1 MSLNYSFINEN
12 NINVNRKENT
22 VSRVVKKQSESLA
35 SKVKRRLKLKQ
46 ETKAPTA
53 QYEVF
58 EDSDNEMLGQF
69 DSDEADH
76 QMSKLDPG
84 SGPIHAKNNNI
95 EQNGSKQRPV
105 APVHIPPHETNAEYV
120 KHYNTPS
127 FHAISQA
134 NDNNANTNANAGPM
148 RLSSPQINHMPASGT
163 TMVTGNQELLTKLN
177 YLIHLLED
185 QKDEKVGSITEELVL
200 YCFLGVFIIFV
211 LDSFV
216 KVGKYVR

>member
-1 MSLNYSFINEN
+1 MSLNYSFIDES
-12 NINVNRKENT
+12 NVNEKRG
-22 VSRVVKKQSESLA
+22 SKKPVETLA
-35 SKVKRRLKLKQ
+35 SKVKRRLKRKP
-46 ETKAPTA
+46 ENKTPVT

-76 QMSKLDPG
+76 QISKLDPG
-84 SGPIHAKNNNI
+84 SGPIHAKSNNEI
-95 EQNGSKQRPV
+95 RGIQKRPT
-105 APVHIPPHETNAEYV
+105 APEPQKTNADYV
-120 KHYNTPS
+120 KHYNAPTFNP
-127 FHAISQA
+127 IMQA
-134 NDNNANTNANAGPM
+134 NDAQVNNNAGPM
-148 RLSSPQINHMPASGT
+148 RLSSPQTT
-163 TMVTGNQELLTKLN
+163 TMRSESMMTGNQELMTKLN

-185 QKDEKVGSITEELVL
+185 QKEERVGSITEELVL

>member
-1 MSLNYSFINEN
+1 MSLNYSYIDESSI
-12 NINVNRKENT
+12 NINNQ
-22 VSRVVKKQSESLA
+22 KKPAKKTETLA
-35 SKVKRRLKLKQ
+35 AKVKRKLKRKT
-46 ETKAPTA
+46 EPMVA

-84 SGPIHAKNNNI
+84 SGPIHAKNTNTK
-95 EQNGSKQRPV
+95 QNHQNQN
-105 APVHIPPHETNAEYV
+105 ETSEFV
-120 KHYNTPS
+120 KHYNTMN
-127 FHAISQA
+127 FNAISQA
-134 NDNNANTNANAGPM
+134 NDAALSNNTGPM
-148 RLSSPQINHMPASGT
+148 LLSSPQTNTVPSMA
-163 TMVTGNQELLTKLN
+163 TMTGNNQELLTKLN

-185 QKDEKVGSITEELVL
+185 QKDEKAGSITEELVL

>member
-1 MSLNYSFINEN
+1 MSLNYSFIDDN
-12 NINVNRKENT
+12 N
-22 VSRVVKKQSESLA
+22 VSEKSGNIQNKKKSFESLA
-35 SKVKRRLKLKQ
+35 SRVKRRLKRKP
-46 ETKAPTA
+46 ETKGPVA

-58 EDSDNEMLGQF
+58 EDSDNELLGQF

-84 SGPIHAKNNNI
+84 SGPIHAKNSGVR
-95 EQNGSKQRPV
+95 ETQNKSALPV
-105 APVHIPPHETNAEYV
+105 QLPPQETSSDYI
-120 KHYNTPS
+120 KHYNSPT
-127 FHAISQA
+127 FHGIMQA
-134 NDNNANTNANAGPM
+134 NDAEVNNAGPM
-148 RLSSPQINHMPASGT
+148 QLSSPQTSQASVRSET
-163 TMVTGNQELLTKLN
+163 LVSGNQELLTKLN

-185 QKDEKVGSITEELVL
+185 QKEEKVGSITEELVL

>member
-1 MSLNYSFINEN
+1 MSLNYSYIDESSI
-12 NINVNRKENT
+12 NINNQTNNQKR
-22 VSRVVKKQSESLA
+22 VKKTETLA
-35 SKVKRRLKLKQ
+35 AKVKRKLKRKT
-46 ETKAPTA
+46 EPMVA

-84 SGPIHAKNNNI
+84 SGPIHAKNTKTRT
-95 EQNGSKQRPV
+95 QNQNQNQNQNQTS
-105 APVHIPPHETNAEYV
+105 EFV
-120 KHYNTPS
+120 KHYNTMN
-127 FHAISQA
+127 FNAISQA
-134 NDNNANTNANAGPM
+134 NDAALSNNTGPM
-148 RLSSPQINHMPASGT
+148 LLSSPQTNTNMATMT
-163 TMVTGNQELLTKLN
+163 TPITMTGGNQELLTKLN

-185 QKDEKVGSITEELVL
+185 QKDEKAGSITEELVL

>member
-1 MSLNYSFINEN
+1 MSLNYSFIDESSI
-12 NINVNRKENT
+12 NINNQTNNQTNNQKR
-22 VSRVVKKQSESLA
+22 VKKTETLA
-35 SKVKRRLKLKQ
+35 AKVKRKLKRKT
-46 ETKAPTA
+46 EPMVA

-76 QMSKLDPG
+76 QVSKLDPG
-84 SGPIHAKNNNI
+84 SGPIHAKNTNTK
-95 EQNGSKQRPV
+95 QNHQNQNQSQNQSQNQTS
-105 APVHIPPHETNAEYV
+105 EFV
-120 KHYNTPS
+120 KHYDTMN
-127 FHAISQA
+127 FNAIAQA
-134 NDNNANTNANAGPM
+134 NDAAMSNNTGPM
-148 RLSSPQINHMPASGT
+148 LLSSPQTN
-163 TMVTGNQELLTKLN
+163 TMATMTGGNQELLTKLN

-185 QKDEKVGSITEELVL
+185 QKDEKAGSITEELVL

>member
-1 MSLNYSFINEN
+1 MSLNYSYIDESSI
-12 NINVNRKENT
+12 NINNQ
-22 VSRVVKKQSESLA
+22 KKPAKKTETLA
-35 SKVKRRLKLKQ
+35 AKVKRKLKRKT
-46 ETKAPTA
+46 EPMVA

-84 SGPIHAKNNNI
+84 SGPIHAKNTNTK
-95 EQNGSKQRPV
+95 QNHQNQNQNQNQTS
-105 APVHIPPHETNAEYV
+105 EFV
-120 KHYNTPS
+120 KHYNTMN
-127 FHAISQA
+127 FNAISQA
-134 NDNNANTNANAGPM
+134 NDAALSNNTGPM
-148 RLSSPQINHMPASGT
+148 LLSSPQTNAMPSMA
-163 TMVTGNQELLTKLN
+163 TMTGGNQELLTKLN

-185 QKDEKVGSITEELVL
+185 QKDEKAGSITEELVL

-216 KVGKYVR
+216 KVGKYVC

>member
-12 NINVNRKENT
+12 NIDISQKT
-22 VSRVVKKQSESLA
+22 TSKKPAESLA
-35 SKVKRRLKLKQ
+35 SRVKRRLKKKQ
-46 ETKAPTA
+46 EPTA

-76 QMSKLDPG
+76 QMSKMDPG
-84 SGPIHAKNNNI
+84 SGPIHAKNG
-95 EQNGSKQRPV
+95 EVETRQKPS
-105 APVHIPPHETNAEYV
+105 APVSLPPKEVTSDYV
-120 KHYNTPS
+120 KHYNTPG

-134 NDNNANTNANAGPM
+134 NDANANANANAGPM
-148 RLSSPQINHMPASGT
+148 RLSSPQINTMPAIA
-163 TMVTGNQELLTKLN
+163 GNQELLTKLN

-185 QKDEKVGSITEELVL
+185 QKDEKAGSITEELVL